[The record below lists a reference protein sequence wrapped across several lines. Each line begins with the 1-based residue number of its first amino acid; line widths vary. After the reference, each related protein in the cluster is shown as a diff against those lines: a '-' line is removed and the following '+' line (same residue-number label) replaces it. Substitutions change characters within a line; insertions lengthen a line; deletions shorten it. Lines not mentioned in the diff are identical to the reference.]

1 MTDSST
7 QVAVLERQLALRLRA
22 VSSLAGGATPHG
34 AFAGA
39 SKALGVL
46 HALASS
52 PDTAS
57 DAMALLHELQV
68 HQVEIEMQA
77 QELQESRA
85 ELEAALRRQIEL
97 YDHQPVGCFTLDAQ
111 RVVLELNQTGAE
123 MLALARD
130 DAFGLALEGFFD
142 APSAAQFRRAV
153 SRVSAGEGHQAC
165 AVRLCP
171 HHGPERAMLASLS
184 ADPAGQQVLVSLTT
198 WPQAQ
203 AASSA
208 QDGGGVPAP

>member
-7 QVAVLERQLALRLRA
+7 QAAVLERQLTLRLRA
-22 VSSLAGGATPHG
+22 IHSLAGGATPQG
-34 AFAGA
+34 SFSGA

-57 DAMALLHELQV
+57 DALALLHELQV
-68 HQVEIEMQA
+68 HQVEIELQA
-77 QELQESRA
+77 QELHESRA

-97 YDHQPVGCFTLDAQ
+97 YDHQPVGCFTLDTQ
-111 RVVLELNQTGAE
+111 RALLELNQTGAE

-130 DAFGLALEGFFD
+130 DAFGLALDGFFD
-142 APSAAQFRRAV
+142 SESALRFARAV
-153 SRVSAGEGHQAC
+153 SLVSAGEGRQAC

-171 HHGPERAMLASLS
+171 HRGPERAMLASLS

-198 WPQAQ
+198 WPEAQ
-203 AASSA
+203 PASSA
-208 QDGGGVPAP
+208 QGGGGAPAP